1 MNPQK
6 AMGLSKH
13 LCNAIDA
20 IDRATEELQWY
31 ECNLNF
37 MDPMESYV
45 RGRIHGRI
53 EDLERIAKEL
63 DNQLPDE
70 RGDAE

>member
-13 LCNAIDA
+13 LRNAIEA
-20 IDRATEELQWY
+20 IEEATSELQWY
-31 ECNLNF
+31 ECNLNIG
-37 MDPMESYV
+37 DPMESYV

-53 EDLERIAKEL
+53 EDLEAIAKEL